1 MMERSIFSARYCF
14 VENMRR
20 CGTIQESEFQVL
32 DQWFQFAT
40 APDSGLDLGVDLII
54 YLRTTPE
61 KALERINIRNRS
73 EENSI
78 PLEYLTQL
86 HQLHEEWLVERQH
99 LLPAQVITL
108 QADRGLEE
116 MKAAYSTLYQ
126 SIASQAGLTSKLE
139 ERSRFPA
146 ALPLAVREKVAE
158 AVQTGIV
165 TTTPACL

>member
-1 MMERSIFSARYCF
+1 MERSIFSARYCF
-14 VENMRR
+14 VENMRQS
-20 CGTIQESEFQVL
+20 GTIQESEFQVL

-86 HQLHEEWLVERQH
+86 HQLHEEWLVKRQH

-126 SIASQAGLTSKLE
+126 SIASQAGLTTKLE
-139 ERSRFPA
+139 ERFPA